1 MVLALGKKVKTA
13 IFGKDHRVKL
23 KDYELSASGNKIS
36 INTGGEGYFMPE
48 IGPTTFLDWPIRKK
62 YLLFGSDVYTR
73 IFFSLRK
80 GSRCVDFA
88 KKITVCDEKT
98 QLGAIVY
105 GPDEEALKKSNLNL
119 LATKIGK
126 DTNQGIPWYIWAI
139 LIPSLISFM
148 LLLQMSGV
156 LR

>member
-1 MVLALGKKVKTA
+1 MVLTLGNKVKTA

-36 INTGGEGYFMPE
+36 ITTGGEGYFMPE
-48 IGPTTFLDWPIRKK
+48 IGATTFLDWPIRKK
-62 YLLFGSDVYTR
+62 YLLFGSYVYKR
-73 IFFSLRK
+73 IFFALRK

-126 DTNQGIPWYIWAI
+126 DTNQETPLVSWLILAGIIFSI
-139 LIPSLISFM
+139 LF
-148 LLLQMSGV
+148 QMGV
-156 LR
+156 FN

>member
-1 MVLALGKKVKTA
+1 VVLTLGKKVKTA

-36 INTGGEGYFMPE
+36 ITTGGEGYFMPE
-48 IGPTTFLDWPIRKK
+48 IGPTTFLDWPVRKK
-62 YLLFGSDVYTR
+62 YLLFGSDVYQR
-73 IFFSLRK
+73 IFFALRK

-98 QLGAIVY
+98 QSGVIVY

-126 DTNQGIPWYIWAI
+126 DSGQETPLVSWLILAGIVFSI
-139 LIPSLISFM
+139 LF
-148 LLLQMSGV
+148 QMGV
-156 LR
+156 FN